1 MNNSM
6 KKFLFLVF
14 TSWMAFSLS
23 AQSPDLY
30 YVKGMA
36 ELLKG
41 NLDNAIIS
49 LSDAIDH
56 NNSDERYYLNR
67 ADVYRKQGKFTQALE
82 DYEEAN
88 SILPGCGDLGMARTY
103 AATGD
108 KEKAFQ
114 YLTSHLRSGFRLP
127 ELVLTK
133 DPALD
138 PIKQSDE
145 WLTLWQQEWYDDF
158 NKAEAEVEYLLRKK
172 TPDMALEYLNPLMPA
187 FQTRA
192 AYFALRA
199 GVYMKEE
206 NYAAAVADY
215 SMALSL
221 DKNEAG
227 TYLNR
232 GIAFLRS
239 EKFKNAAEDFSRG
252 LRLEPASFSFYLE
265 RARAYAGLSDYK
277 SAIDDAEF
285 YLAYFPEDQQAIS
298 LCGELN
304 YQDEDYINA
313 LKYFNRNLKSDP
325 NNPDYYK
332 ARGKTYLKTRTYTY
346 AINDLSM
353 ALDLKPDDG
362 ETYLYLG
369 LAKYETGEKVE
380 ACSDLQKAQRF
391 GNTLALK
398 YSIEYCGK

>member
-1 MNNSM
+1 M
-6 KKFLFLVF
+6 KKFLFLIF
-14 TSWMAFSLS
+14 SGYMAFTLS

-36 ELLKG
+36 EFIKG
-41 NLDNAIIS
+41 NLDDAILS
-49 LSDAIDH
+49 LTDAIDH

-67 ADVYRKQGKFTQALE
+67 ADAYLKQGKFTQALK

-88 SILPGCGDLGMARTY
+88 SILPGCGNLGIARTY

-108 KEKAFQ
+108 MEKAFQ
-114 YLTSHLRSGFRLP
+114 YLTSHLRSNFRLP

-138 PIKQSDE
+138 PLKQTDE
-145 WLTLWQQEWYDDF
+145 WLALWQQEWYDDF
-158 NKAEAEVEYLLRKK
+158 DKAKAEVEYLLRKK
-172 TPDMALEYLNPLMPA
+172 TPETTLEYLNPLMPA
-187 FQTRA
+187 FQNKA
-192 AYFALRA
+192 EYFALRA
-199 GVYMKEE
+199 GVYMLEE

-221 DKNEAG
+221 DKNDPG
-227 TYLNR
+227 CYLNR

-239 EKFKNAAEDFSRG
+239 EKFRNAVEDLSRG
-252 LRLEPASFSFYLE
+252 LRLEPASFAFYLE

-277 SAIDDAEF
+277 SAIGDAEF
-285 YLAYFPEDQQAIS
+285 YLRYFSEDQQAIS

-325 NNPDYYK
+325 NNADYYK
-332 ARGKTYLKTRTYTY
+332 ARGKTYLKTKTYTY

-369 LAKYETGEKVE
+369 LAQYETGDKEG
-380 ACSDLQKAQRF
+380 ACSNLQKAQRF

>member
-1 MNNSM
+1 M
-6 KKFLFLVF
+6 KKFLFLILSGCIAF
-14 TSWMAFSLS
+14 TLS

-36 ELLKG
+36 EFIKG
-41 NLDNAIIS
+41 NIDDAILS
-49 LSDAIDH
+49 LNDAIDH

-67 ADVYRKQGKFTQALE
+67 ADAYLKQGKFTQALE
-82 DYEEAN
+82 DFEEAN
-88 SILPGCGDLGMARTY
+88 SILPGCGNLGIARTY

-108 KEKAFQ
+108 TEKAFQ
-114 YLTSHLRSGFRLP
+114 YLTNHLRSNFRLP

-138 PIKQSDE
+138 PLKETDE
-145 WLTLWQQEWYDDF
+145 WLALWQQEWYDDF
-158 NKAEAEVEYLLRKK
+158 DKAKAEVEYLLRKK
-172 TPDMALEYLNPLMPA
+172 TPETTLEYLNPLMPA
-187 FQTRA
+187 FQNKA
-192 AYFALRA
+192 EYFALRA
-199 GVYMKEE
+199 GVYMLEE

-221 DKNEAG
+221 DKNDPG
-227 TYLNR
+227 CYLNR

-239 EKFKNAAEDFSRG
+239 EKFRNAVEDLSRG
-252 LRLEPASFSFYLE
+252 LRLEPASFAFYPE

-277 SAIDDAEF
+277 SAIGDAEF
-285 YLAYFPEDQQAIS
+285 YLRYFSEDQQAIS

-304 YQDEDYINA
+304 YQKEDYINA
-313 LKYFNRNLKSDP
+313 LKYFNWNLKSDP
-325 NNPDYYK
+325 NNADYYK
-332 ARGKTYLKTRTYTY
+332 ARGKTYLKTKTYTY

-362 ETYLYLG
+362 ETYFFIG
-369 LAKYETGEKVE
+369 LAQYKTGDKEG
-380 ACSDLQKAQRF
+380 ACSNLQKAQRF